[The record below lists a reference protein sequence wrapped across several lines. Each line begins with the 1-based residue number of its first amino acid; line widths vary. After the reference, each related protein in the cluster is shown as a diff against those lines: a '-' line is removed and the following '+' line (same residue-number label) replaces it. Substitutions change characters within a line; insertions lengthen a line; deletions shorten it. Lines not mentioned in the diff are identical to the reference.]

1 MIFSEDII
9 VFKKQGRKKLK
20 LKKLKKIKSKAEI
33 QAHFL

>member
-20 LKKLKKIKSKAEI
+20 LKKLKKKSKAEI